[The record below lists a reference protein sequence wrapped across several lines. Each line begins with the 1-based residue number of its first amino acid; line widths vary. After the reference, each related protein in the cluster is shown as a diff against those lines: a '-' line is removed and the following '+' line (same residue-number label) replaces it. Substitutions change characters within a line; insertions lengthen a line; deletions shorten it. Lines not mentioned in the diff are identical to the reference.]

1 MSNKNTTV
9 VSSKKLDSNT
19 DKKTDNTNTSLTVV
33 PKTESAETQN
43 APEFKPVL
51 SLSDRLKAMN
61 QANQKVENL
70 RKMKEHRDNLEA
82 WEASSD
88 GMKERLTIS
97 DGSGTEFKFSN
108 GLIIGK
114 VKALLMQEMNS
125 KISEIENEVLMMS
138 I

>member
-1 MSNKNTTV
+1 MK
-9 VSSKKLDSNT
+9 
-19 DKKTDNTNTSLTVV
+19 DKKSNVATAEKSEGNAEEKNTSLTVV
-33 PKTESAETQN
+33 PKVEEAVTQN
-43 APEFKPVL
+43 PPEFKTAL

-61 QANQKVENL
+61 QVNQKVENL
-70 RKMKEHRDNLEA
+70 RKMKEHRDNLES

-114 VKALLMQEMNS
+114 VKALLMVEMNS
-125 KISEIENEVLMMS
+125 KISEIENEILLAQ